1 MICFTESLISQT
13 PATGDLVY
21 GESLLSNKLMYKWQ
35 KKLLSESPLDATMA
49 ITTGSQHLPSLY
61 ICPRPWCYLPTLRE
75 RSWTPAG
82 GGRMGGRGGGCCRRR
97 SSDGAYNKSL
107 INRVLLQ
114 FRPIAPK
121 PAGNNSVTGGKTPER
136 QNIVVNDRRVKR
148 RSNDKGL
155 LERRSSEC
163 TIDRKPPNLME
174 SSDLLVLDKEKTA
187 SFSFYVTPVVQRKK
201 VAVETLVM
209 MECITETIS
218 INGVGLELGLISDMD
233 RVKKLEVDKNPGF
246 VSDVWNRVQWVNE
259 AYKMMVSQEE
269 NEVSSPQTPQ
279 ELKVWLVMKQDQH
292 HLPYYLYPAAFS
304 CRVKLRY
311 TWHDQRR
318 SSTVPCDVWRMDF
331 GGFAWKL
338 DLQAALSL
346 GLSTEI
352 KL

>member
-1 MICFTESLISQT
+1 
-13 PATGDLVY
+13 
-21 GESLLSNKLMYKWQ
+21 
-35 KKLLSESPLDATMA
+35 
-49 ITTGSQHLPSLY
+49 
-61 ICPRPWCYLPTLRE
+61 
-75 RSWTPAG
+75 
-82 GGRMGGRGGGCCRRR
+82 MGGRGGGCCRRR

-148 RSNDKGL
+148 RYTMARKKRQYNRKKSSPAEELECEDGSQKSVVTLQLFPNRSNDKGL